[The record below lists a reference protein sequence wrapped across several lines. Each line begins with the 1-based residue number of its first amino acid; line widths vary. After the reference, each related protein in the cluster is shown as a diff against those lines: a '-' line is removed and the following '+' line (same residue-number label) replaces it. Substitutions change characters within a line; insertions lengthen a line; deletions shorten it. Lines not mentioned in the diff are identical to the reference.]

1 MVKSH
6 SILRGVDLDIA
17 VKAILDID
25 FRFSWDKLFDV
36 LKSIDNEED
45 DRESVLYY
53 KVVTP
58 LGVSQRD
65 FVQRRTLRKDFPTKG
80 SVTLHFKSIEDSRF
94 PPVKRV
100 VRG

>member
-1 MVKSH
+1 MVVKSH
-6 SILRGVDLDIA
+6 SILRGIDLDVA
-17 VKAILDID
+17 VQAILDIK

-58 LGVSQRD
+58 LGISQRD
-65 FVQRRTLRKDFPTKG
+65 FV
-80 SVTLHFKSIEDSRF
+80 
-94 PPVKRV
+94 
-100 VRG
+100 